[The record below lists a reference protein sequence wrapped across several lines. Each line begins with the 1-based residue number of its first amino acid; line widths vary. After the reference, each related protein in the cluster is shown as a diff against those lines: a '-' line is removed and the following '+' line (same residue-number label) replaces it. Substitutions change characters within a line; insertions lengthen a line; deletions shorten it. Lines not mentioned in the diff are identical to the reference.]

1 MLGCRGI
8 AISGDNHRRYCF
20 YSSVFERVDVNDSED
35 EKTFKENLAAAN
47 RADDELQ
54 YEHDGSM
61 VLITYILLG
70 WFGFGVGFFIGWV
83 VFA

>member
-1 MLGCRGI
+1 M
-8 AISGDNHRRYCF
+8 N
-20 YSSVFERVDVNDSED
+20 
-35 EKTFKENLAAAN
+35 EKTLEEKLAAAN
-47 RADDELQ
+47 LSDDELR

-70 WFGFGVGFFIGWV
+70 WFGFGVGFCIGWV

>member
-1 MLGCRGI
+1 M
-8 AISGDNHRRYCF
+8 N
-20 YSSVFERVDVNDSED
+20 ED
-35 EKTFKENLAAAN
+35 TLEKKLAAAN

-61 VLITYILLG
+61 VLITYMLLG

-83 VFA
+83 VFG